1 MAYIDEF
8 AFKIESVSDI
18 RRLKHNNSKV
28 GENWPVVYVLNNK
41 KTAYVGETDNAARR
55 AEQHLGNP
63 DKKKLTE
70 IRIISDSDFN
80 KSVILDL
87 ESYLIKHMAAD
98 GKYTLLNGN
107 NGIQDHD
114 YYERSRYE
122 DAFRAIWKQLKKKGV
137 VDNTIEDIE
146 NSELFKYSP
155 YKSLGSEQLEAER
168 EILSAFAMH
177 RYDDGGV
184 RIIVR
189 GGAGTGKTILAIYL
203 MKLFS
208 DISGRPDESPYIDD
222 YIDEDTETIYAADNL
237 TGIEKIGIVF
247 PQTSLKAS
255 IKDVFRKVDSL
266 KPNMVLGAVDVVKDY
281 LKTRKKYDLLIVDE
295 GHRLK
300 CRRPD
305 GKGNLANNGTFKR
318 YCNELGLDYNNAS
331 ELDWLT
337 ICSEHLII
345 FRDDWQTV
353 RPSDM
358 DADEFM
364 SAIKRNWNGTLV
376 QQYLTSQWRCKGG
389 NEYIDYL
396 KDIWNCKASGY
407 RHIDNYDFKLYDD
420 VNKMVEE
427 IKKKNKDYGLCRNV
441 AGYAWKW
448 KSKKDK
454 KAYDI
459 IIDGN
464 QYRWNSTMDNWIN
477 KKNSINEIGCIHTV
491 QGYDLNYVGVIIG
504 EDVKYDSLNNR
515 IIADKS
521 NYYDTLGKS
530 GVADDPEALKDYL
543 VNIYRTL
550 MTRGIRGTYVYVCD
564 PALREYMAQFI
575 DKA

>member
-1 MAYIDEF
+1 
-8 AFKIESVSDI
+8 
-18 RRLKHNNSKV
+18 
-28 GENWPVVYVLNNK
+28 LNNK
-41 KTAYVGETDNAARR
+41 KTAYVGETVNAARR
-55 AEQHLGNP
+55 AEQHLANP

-155 YKSLGSEQLEAER
+155 YKSLGTEQLEAER
-168 EILSAFAMH
+168 EILGAFAMH
-177 RYDDGGV
+177 RNDEGGV

-208 DISGRPDESPYIDD
+208 DISSKPDESPYIDD
-222 YIDEDTETIYAADNL
+222 YLDEDTETVYAADNL
-237 TGIEKIGIVF
+237 SGIEKIGIVF
-247 PQTSLKAS
+247 PQSSLKAS

-266 KPNMVLGAVDVVKDY
+266 KPKMVLGAVDVVKDY
-281 LKTRKKYDLLIVDE
+281 LKTKKKYDLLIVDE

-300 CRRPD
+300 CRRPG
-305 GKGNLANNGTFKR
+305 GKGNLANNGTFKK

-376 QQYLTSQWRCKGG
+376 EQYLLTQWRCNGG

-396 KDIWNCKASGY
+396 KAIWSCKAT
-407 RHIDNYDFKLYDD
+407 RHLSIDNYDFKMYDD
-420 VNKMVEE
+420 VDKMVED
-427 IKKKNKDYGLCRNV
+427 IKKLNKEYGLCRSA

-464 QYRWNSTMDNWIN
+464 KYRWNSTLNNWIE
-477 KKNSINEIGCIHTV
+477 KPYSINEIGCIHTV

-504 EDVKYDSLNNR
+504 EDVKYDPVNKR
-515 IIADKS
+515 IIADKT

-530 GVADDPEALKDYL
+530 GVADDPEALKEYL

-564 PALREYMAQFI
+564 PELRKYMAKFI